1 MPGIMVP
8 QNVTCPS
15 RPSLLLISS
24 LPALLPL
31 SLAAPLPVPQK
42 NLKISQIRHNFD
54 TVS

>member
-24 LPALLPL
+24 LLTLLPDP
-31 SLAAPLPVPQK
+31 SLPPCLYRK
-42 NLKISQIRHNFD
+42 KKSKISQIRHNFD